1 MKISL
6 CKHSKDVE
14 KTAKFL
20 ERNLRK
26 VDIEI
31 KGCIGQCDDCAH
43 NAVAKIDGK
52 DIMAKDAYG
61 LLKEIRKILK
71 KKDKLDLL
79 DEAAMKAMK
88 LEMKGKD
95 KDKDKD
101 KDKAKAKEK
110 EKGKDKKKDSD
121 LNRAVTEQ
129 DSPDSISDQAEPAA
143 AVEPIEARIVGDQ
156 VILTVP
162 NEQFSLD
169 NMQIS
174 LNVGTF
180 GGQNSTYEVRKVEKT
195 PDERIQEQEKARD
208 AEKATIMTFS
218 VPDPLSDPN

>member
-43 NAVAKIDGK
+43 NTVAKIDGK

-101 KDKAKAKEK
+101 KDKAKAK